1 MQIRNITVQLRN
13 YNDNRVHKKLDIP
26 LLDKD
31 FEDLAFTINEHIDI
45 SEKAKSF
52 QRNSQEELKKSIAD
66 ISHDLRT
73 PLTSIKGYVQM
84 LLSSK
89 TLEQR
94 QREYLEIVL
103 RKSNS
108 LEVLVSDFFQ
118 ISIVESPEY
127 KLELQPVN
135 INSILYESLADFY
148 YNFTSNAITPHIK
161 ICQKNI
167 SVMGDSSAIRRVLDN
182 LLNNVVKHSQNCVYI
197 NLSKDENLA
206 ALNITNRVDKINK
219 DNVELIFNRF
229 YKADNSRSSRS
240 TGLGLYIAKSLM
252 NKMGGNIHARLN
264 KDMLCISCVWKLSK
278 S

>member
-1 MQIRNITVQLRN
+1 MQLRN

-135 INSILYESLADFY
+135 INSILYE
-148 YNFTSNAITPHIK
+148 
-161 ICQKNI
+161 
-167 SVMGDSSAIRRVLDN
+167 
-182 LLNNVVKHSQNCVYI
+182 
-197 NLSKDENLA
+197 
-206 ALNITNRVDKINK
+206 
-219 DNVELIFNRF
+219 
-229 YKADNSRSSRS
+229 
-240 TGLGLYIAKSLM
+240 
-252 NKMGGNIHARLN
+252 
-264 KDMLCISCVWKLSK
+264 
-278 S
+278 

>member
-1 MQIRNITVQLRN
+1 MLYTIWIIYVLIFCILFLLVYLFFIKLQIRNITVQLRN

-135 INSILYESLADFY
+135 INSILYE
-148 YNFTSNAITPHIK
+148 
-161 ICQKNI
+161 
-167 SVMGDSSAIRRVLDN
+167 
-182 LLNNVVKHSQNCVYI
+182 
-197 NLSKDENLA
+197 
-206 ALNITNRVDKINK
+206 
-219 DNVELIFNRF
+219 
-229 YKADNSRSSRS
+229 
-240 TGLGLYIAKSLM
+240 
-252 NKMGGNIHARLN
+252 
-264 KDMLCISCVWKLSK
+264 
-278 S
+278 